1 MLAVSEIGRLPDAQ
15 AVPLFVAALTEDPLL
30 RKSAIDAIGAR
41 IDRTPAAASALASA
55 LGGPAGHEAGT
66 LVQHVIAQG
75 GAGADALSAALAK
88 IALDASASE
97 DARLEALRLLRGS
110 PKLPD
115 GIEAVTGTPR
125 IAAAALP
132 ILARKK
138 PDEATDKIAEAMKGP
153 PILRAAAAAAIGV
166 MPKTADTPKL
176 LKVLSYDS
184 AVEVRAEASRAQ
196 VALGREALPLL
207 LKDAKQGG
215 PEVERAAVETIGAS
229 ASKLGWSSA
238 VSALEQA
245 AKGPRPATRK
255 VAIDALGRLAA
266 DKPGPIAAA
275 LGRLSREKSPQV
287 RADAASGLGDVL
299 ERGAKEAVAA
309 LKVQGK
315 DLDPQTRRKAAE
327 ALGRAKG
334 PLQPLAA
341 RALASLVDD
350 GEPNVRAEVASAL
363 GALGAG
369 ASAESAALVTLLG
382 DKDAGVRAAARHA
395 AQIVGPGGKAAA
407 FDKVLLSGLSQ
418 APTSDRVEIAV
429 TAGKTGATATVR
441 AALADS
447 DAGVRRAAAEH
458 ATGPALLPALVGAL
472 GDRDAAVRVA
482 AVRGLVGQKA
492 VAQLAQAARST
503 ELGVRLAALEA
514 IGEVGGPE
522 ARRVLEEAL
531 GEAEERVRIAAAHG
545 LGRVGPDAA
554 PALETALHDPVRGVR
569 EAAAIGLGHAWE
581 SRPLDELFAKLA
593 TDDDADMRYAAA
605 FAIARKGGGPEGPA
619 VAQKLDAK
627 GHDGSAATKLA
638 ARLSRAYLGHADE
651 MADFVRVLRDG
662 T

>member
-1 MLAVSEIGRLPDAQ
+1 
-15 AVPLFVAALTEDPLL
+15 
-30 RKSAIDAIGAR
+30 
-41 IDRTPAAASALASA
+41 
-55 LGGPAGHEAGT
+55 
-66 LVQHVIAQG
+66 
-75 GAGADALSAALAK
+75 
-88 IALDASASE
+88 
-97 DARLEALRLLRGS
+97 
-110 PKLPD
+110 
-115 GIEAVTGTPR
+115 
-125 IAAAALP
+125 
-132 ILARKK
+132 
-138 PDEATDKIAEAMKGP
+138 
-153 PILRAAAAAAIGV
+153 
-166 MPKTADTPKL
+166 
-176 LKVLSYDS
+176 
-184 AVEVRAEASRAQ
+184 
-196 VALGREALPLL
+196 
-207 LKDAKQGG
+207 
-215 PEVERAAVETIGAS
+215 
-229 ASKLGWSSA
+229 
-238 VSALEQA
+238 
-245 AKGPRPATRK
+245 
-255 VAIDALGRLAA
+255 
-266 DKPGPIAAA
+266 
-275 LGRLSREKSPQV
+275 
-287 RADAASGLGDVL
+287 VL

-334 PLQPLAA
+334 ALQPLAA
-341 RALASLVDD
+341 HALASLVDD
-350 GEPNVRAEVASAL
+350 AEPNVRAEVASAL

-369 ASAESAALVTLLG
+369 ATAESAALVSLLG

-395 AQIVGPGGKAAA
+395 AQIVGPAGHAIA
-407 FDKVLLSGLSQ
+407 FDKVLLGSLSQ

-458 ATGPALLPALVGAL
+458 ATGAALLPALVGAL
-472 GDRDAAVRVA
+472 GDRDAAVRIA

-554 PALETALHDPVRGVR
+554 TALEAALHDPVRGVR

-581 SRPLDELFAKLA
+581 SRPLDELFGKLR
-593 TDDDADMRYAAA
+593 TDDDADLRYAAA
-605 FAIARKGGGPEGPA
+605 FAIARKGGGNEGPA
-619 VAQKLDAK
+619 VAQKLDAAS
-627 GHDGSAATKLA
+627 HDGSAATKLA
-638 ARLSRAYLGHADE
+638 ARLARAYLGHADE
-651 MADFVRVLRDG
+651 MAEFVRVLRDG